1 MSAASFDVAT
11 RVKATPSSLDS
22 PLEGNGFELPVPRQ
36 IVSSFNALSEIGP
49 IRGCRVGIV
58 NLTGCGQGDAHREA
72 ACANNYAAV
81 ITLLISAQT
90 RNVCVLE
97 ALCSAAVT

>member
-1 MSAASFDVAT
+1 MAVVCRFVTHPAPPGV
-11 RVKATPSSLDS
+11 
-22 PLEGNGFELPVPRQ
+22 EN
-36 IVSSFNALSEIGP
+36 VS
-49 IRGCRVGIV
+49 GIV

-97 ALCSAAVT
+97 ALCSAAVR

>member
-1 MSAASFDVAT
+1 
-11 RVKATPSSLDS
+11 
-22 PLEGNGFELPVPRQ
+22 VPAIVRWPGVVQ
-36 IVSSFNALSEIGP
+36 PNTEINDIVSAEDWVP
-49 IRGCRVGIV
+49 GIV
-58 NLTGCGQGDAHREA
+58 NLTGCGRGDAHREA

-97 ALCSAAVT
+97 ALCSAAVR